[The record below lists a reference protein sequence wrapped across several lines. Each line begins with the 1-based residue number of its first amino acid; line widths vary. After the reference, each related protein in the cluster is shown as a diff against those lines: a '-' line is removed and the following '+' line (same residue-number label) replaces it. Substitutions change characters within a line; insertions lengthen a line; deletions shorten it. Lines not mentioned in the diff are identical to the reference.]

1 MKYGPGV
8 VVLLHRVCFL
18 FCLSVLYWE
27 KWCDTA
33 GFLVMQVSMFR
44 WRGFLEGGG
53 WWLWE
58 KVLHLNFFAT
68 FWSNSCLLRL
78 ENSSNLIKYPHL
90 GITKPCYDFQGP
102 NSDQISKRTN
112 PIHFLLFLLPD
123 IKHMTI
129 HVSQTE
135 SNCQLKVHLT
145 SLDDYFAYS
154 LWIKLVLR
162 SPK

>member
-1 MKYGPGV
+1 MFPLLPLCA
-8 VVLLHRVCFL
+8 VLGEVMWHCRVSCN
-18 FCLSVLYWE
+18 
-27 KWCDTA
+27 A
-33 GFLVMQVSMFR
+33 GINVQMER
-44 WRGFLEGGG
+44 FLEAGRGEG
-53 WWLWE
+53 ELRE

-90 GITKPCYDFQGP
+90 GITKPCNDFQGP
-102 NSDQISKRTN
+102 DSTKISKRAN

-123 IKHMTI
+123 IKHMKI
-129 HVSQTE
+129 LVSQTE

-145 SLDDYFAYS
+145 SLDDYFGYS